1 MLGFYENFPVSVH
14 RNESYTSALSIKN
27 LQQRLV
33 NVLSEVNRKTYSFE
47 EVANPT
53 VPDCTIIFE
62 LGLADAKSFNYIDA
76 EETKKT
82 LNALK
87 NEPFHVMDFFCAIRY
102 YKSKAEKRTPLRFDY
117 YMVRMVFAKDEV
129 AIQVFHER
137 GPRYISPDDI
147 VAFLVKAINKTSN
160 KKILNPIVTD

>member
-1 MLGFYENFPVSVH
+1 MLGFYENFPGSVH
-14 RNESYTSALSIKN
+14 RNQSYASALSSKKV
-27 LQQRLV
+27 QQRLV
-33 NVLSEVNRKTYSFE
+33 NVLSEVNRKTFSFE

-53 VPDCTIIFE
+53 VPECTIIFE
-62 LGLADAKSFNYIDA
+62 VGLADAKSFNYIDE
-76 EETKKT
+76 EETKKA

-102 YKSKAEKRTPLRFDY
+102 YKSKAKKKTPLRFDY
-117 YMVRMVFAKDEV
+117 YMVRMIFNRDEV

-147 VAFLVKAINKTSN
+147 ITFVVKAINKTSK
-160 KKILNPIVTD
+160 KKILKPIEPD